1 MNYLTLLA
9 AQAAGK
15 GSSWTMILMMVAVFA
30 VMYFLMI
37 RPQKKKQKE
46 EQAMRD
52 NLQIGDEIT
61 TIGGIVG
68 KIVTVKDDSLIIETG
83 ADRNRM
89 KITRWAI
96 SQNNTANEKLA
107 AERAAA
113 KEAAEK
119 EKAARMEAKGKTPKK
134 KNKEEKEIDGVK
146 TTITTGKVEITDNEN
161 SVYKYQLI
169 KVTDS
174 NKDFETLIENMN
186 KATNMFE
193 KLKAYKHFYNR
204 YYELVPSP
212 RDLAWQEV
220 KNMTIPQPETSENG
234 DKYILWLMQDGDI
247 IDLQVLT
254 CTRAED
260 GGEEIETV
268 IVKETSKLPFTYDS
282 MILFI
287 VLGVLIVLAIVLLIV
302 KNRKNEK

>member
-15 GSSWTMILMMVAVFA
+15 GSNWTMILMMVGVF
-30 VMYFLMI
+30 VIMYFLMI

-119 EKAARMEAKGKTPKK
+119 EKAARMEAKGKTPKAK
-134 KNKEEKEIDGVK
+134 KKEE
-146 TTITTGKVEITDNEN
+146 
-161 SVYKYQLI
+161 
-169 KVTDS
+169 
-174 NKDFETLIENMN
+174 
-186 KATNMFE
+186 E
-193 KLKAYKHFYNR
+193 KF
-204 YYELVPSP
+204 
-212 RDLAWQEV
+212 
-220 KNMTIPQPETSENG
+220 
-234 DKYILWLMQDGDI
+234 
-247 IDLQVLT
+247 
-254 CTRAED
+254 
-260 GGEEIETV
+260 
-268 IVKETSKLPFTYDS
+268 
-282 MILFI
+282 
-287 VLGVLIVLAIVLLIV
+287 
-302 KNRKNEK
+302 

>member
-1 MNYLTLLA
+1 MTSILA
-9 AQAAGK
+9 NGQAAGTI
-15 GSSWTMILMMVAVFA
+15 GMIVWLVVLFA

-134 KNKEEKEIDGVK
+134 KNKEEK
-146 TTITTGKVEITDNEN
+146 
-161 SVYKYQLI
+161 
-169 KVTDS
+169 
-174 NKDFETLIENMN
+174 F
-186 KATNMFE
+186 
-193 KLKAYKHFYNR
+193 
-204 YYELVPSP
+204 
-212 RDLAWQEV
+212 
-220 KNMTIPQPETSENG
+220 
-234 DKYILWLMQDGDI
+234 
-247 IDLQVLT
+247 
-254 CTRAED
+254 
-260 GGEEIETV
+260 
-268 IVKETSKLPFTYDS
+268 
-282 MILFI
+282 
-287 VLGVLIVLAIVLLIV
+287 
-302 KNRKNEK
+302 

>member
-1 MNYLTLLA
+1 MNYLTLLVA
-9 AQAAGK
+9 EQATVTGGLNSK
-15 GSSWTMILMMVAVFA
+15 WGMILMMAAVFA

-68 KIVTVKDDSLIIETG
+68 KIVTVKDDTLIIETG

-119 EKAARMEAKGKTPKK
+119 EKAARMEAKGKTPKSK
-134 KNKEEKEIDGVK
+134 KKKEEK
-146 TTITTGKVEITDNEN
+146 
-161 SVYKYQLI
+161 Y
-169 KVTDS
+169 
-174 NKDFETLIENMN
+174 
-186 KATNMFE
+186 
-193 KLKAYKHFYNR
+193 
-204 YYELVPSP
+204 
-212 RDLAWQEV
+212 
-220 KNMTIPQPETSENG
+220 
-234 DKYILWLMQDGDI
+234 
-247 IDLQVLT
+247 
-254 CTRAED
+254 
-260 GGEEIETV
+260 
-268 IVKETSKLPFTYDS
+268 
-282 MILFI
+282 
-287 VLGVLIVLAIVLLIV
+287 
-302 KNRKNEK
+302 

>member
-15 GSSWTMILMMVAVFA
+15 GSNWTMILMMVGVF
-30 VMYFLMI
+30 VIMYFLMI

-119 EKAARMEAKGKTPKK
+119 EKAARMEAKGKTPKAK
-134 KNKEEKEIDGVK
+134 KKKEEK
-146 TTITTGKVEITDNEN
+146 
-161 SVYKYQLI
+161 
-169 KVTDS
+169 
-174 NKDFETLIENMN
+174 F
-186 KATNMFE
+186 
-193 KLKAYKHFYNR
+193 
-204 YYELVPSP
+204 
-212 RDLAWQEV
+212 
-220 KNMTIPQPETSENG
+220 
-234 DKYILWLMQDGDI
+234 
-247 IDLQVLT
+247 
-254 CTRAED
+254 
-260 GGEEIETV
+260 
-268 IVKETSKLPFTYDS
+268 
-282 MILFI
+282 
-287 VLGVLIVLAIVLLIV
+287 
-302 KNRKNEK
+302 

>member
-1 MNYLTLLA
+1 MNYLTLLVA
-9 AQAAGK
+9 EQATGTGGLNSK
-15 GSSWTMILMMVAVFA
+15 WGMIIMMVGVFA

-134 KNKEEKEIDGVK
+134 KNKEEK
-146 TTITTGKVEITDNEN
+146 
-161 SVYKYQLI
+161 
-169 KVTDS
+169 
-174 NKDFETLIENMN
+174 F
-186 KATNMFE
+186 
-193 KLKAYKHFYNR
+193 
-204 YYELVPSP
+204 
-212 RDLAWQEV
+212 
-220 KNMTIPQPETSENG
+220 
-234 DKYILWLMQDGDI
+234 
-247 IDLQVLT
+247 
-254 CTRAED
+254 
-260 GGEEIETV
+260 
-268 IVKETSKLPFTYDS
+268 
-282 MILFI
+282 
-287 VLGVLIVLAIVLLIV
+287 
-302 KNRKNEK
+302 

>member
-1 MNYLTLLA
+1 MEFLA
-9 AQAAGK
+9 AQATSGK
-15 GSSWTMILMMVAVFA
+15 SGSLPMILMMAAIFA

-68 KIVTVKDDSLIIETG
+68 KIVTVKDDTLIIETG

-119 EKAARMEAKGKTPKK
+119 EKAARMEAKGKTPKSK
-134 KNKEEKEIDGVK
+134 KKKEEK
-146 TTITTGKVEITDNEN
+146 
-161 SVYKYQLI
+161 Y
-169 KVTDS
+169 
-174 NKDFETLIENMN
+174 
-186 KATNMFE
+186 
-193 KLKAYKHFYNR
+193 
-204 YYELVPSP
+204 
-212 RDLAWQEV
+212 
-220 KNMTIPQPETSENG
+220 
-234 DKYILWLMQDGDI
+234 
-247 IDLQVLT
+247 
-254 CTRAED
+254 
-260 GGEEIETV
+260 
-268 IVKETSKLPFTYDS
+268 
-282 MILFI
+282 
-287 VLGVLIVLAIVLLIV
+287 
-302 KNRKNEK
+302 

>member
-9 AQAAGK
+9 ASTSATGK

-46 EQAMRD
+46 EQSMRD
-52 NLQIGDEIT
+52 NLQIGDEVT
-61 TIGGIVG
+61 TIGGIIG

-134 KNKEEKEIDGVK
+134 KNKEEK
-146 TTITTGKVEITDNEN
+146 
-161 SVYKYQLI
+161 
-169 KVTDS
+169 
-174 NKDFETLIENMN
+174 F
-186 KATNMFE
+186 
-193 KLKAYKHFYNR
+193 
-204 YYELVPSP
+204 
-212 RDLAWQEV
+212 
-220 KNMTIPQPETSENG
+220 
-234 DKYILWLMQDGDI
+234 
-247 IDLQVLT
+247 
-254 CTRAED
+254 
-260 GGEEIETV
+260 
-268 IVKETSKLPFTYDS
+268 
-282 MILFI
+282 
-287 VLGVLIVLAIVLLIV
+287 
-302 KNRKNEK
+302 

>member
-1 MNYLTLLA
+1 MEFLA
-9 AQAAGK
+9 AQATSGK
-15 GSSWTMILMMVAVFA
+15 GGSLSMILMMAAIFA

-68 KIVTVKDDSLIIETG
+68 KIVTVKDDTLIIETG

-119 EKAARMEAKGKTPKK
+119 EKAARMEAKGKTPKSK
-134 KNKEEKEIDGVK
+134 KKKEEK
-146 TTITTGKVEITDNEN
+146 
-161 SVYKYQLI
+161 Y
-169 KVTDS
+169 
-174 NKDFETLIENMN
+174 
-186 KATNMFE
+186 
-193 KLKAYKHFYNR
+193 
-204 YYELVPSP
+204 
-212 RDLAWQEV
+212 
-220 KNMTIPQPETSENG
+220 
-234 DKYILWLMQDGDI
+234 
-247 IDLQVLT
+247 
-254 CTRAED
+254 
-260 GGEEIETV
+260 
-268 IVKETSKLPFTYDS
+268 
-282 MILFI
+282 
-287 VLGVLIVLAIVLLIV
+287 
-302 KNRKNEK
+302 

>member
-9 AQAAGK
+9 TQASGT
-15 GSSWTMILMMVAVFA
+15 GSLGSKWGMIIMMVAVFA

-134 KNKEEKEIDGVK
+134 KNKEEK
-146 TTITTGKVEITDNEN
+146 
-161 SVYKYQLI
+161 
-169 KVTDS
+169 
-174 NKDFETLIENMN
+174 F
-186 KATNMFE
+186 
-193 KLKAYKHFYNR
+193 
-204 YYELVPSP
+204 
-212 RDLAWQEV
+212 
-220 KNMTIPQPETSENG
+220 
-234 DKYILWLMQDGDI
+234 
-247 IDLQVLT
+247 
-254 CTRAED
+254 
-260 GGEEIETV
+260 
-268 IVKETSKLPFTYDS
+268 
-282 MILFI
+282 
-287 VLGVLIVLAIVLLIV
+287 
-302 KNRKNEK
+302 

>member
-9 AQAAGK
+9 TPATGTGK
-15 GSSWTMILMMVAVFA
+15 LGGNWTMILMMVGVF
-30 VMYFLMI
+30 VIMYFLMI

-134 KNKEEKEIDGVK
+134 KNKEEK
-146 TTITTGKVEITDNEN
+146 
-161 SVYKYQLI
+161 
-169 KVTDS
+169 
-174 NKDFETLIENMN
+174 F
-186 KATNMFE
+186 
-193 KLKAYKHFYNR
+193 
-204 YYELVPSP
+204 
-212 RDLAWQEV
+212 
-220 KNMTIPQPETSENG
+220 
-234 DKYILWLMQDGDI
+234 
-247 IDLQVLT
+247 
-254 CTRAED
+254 
-260 GGEEIETV
+260 
-268 IVKETSKLPFTYDS
+268 
-282 MILFI
+282 
-287 VLGVLIVLAIVLLIV
+287 
-302 KNRKNEK
+302 

>member
-9 AQAAGK
+9 AQATGK

-107 AERAAA
+107 AERVAA

-134 KNKEEKEIDGVK
+134 KNKEEK
-146 TTITTGKVEITDNEN
+146 
-161 SVYKYQLI
+161 
-169 KVTDS
+169 
-174 NKDFETLIENMN
+174 F
-186 KATNMFE
+186 
-193 KLKAYKHFYNR
+193 
-204 YYELVPSP
+204 
-212 RDLAWQEV
+212 
-220 KNMTIPQPETSENG
+220 
-234 DKYILWLMQDGDI
+234 
-247 IDLQVLT
+247 
-254 CTRAED
+254 
-260 GGEEIETV
+260 
-268 IVKETSKLPFTYDS
+268 
-282 MILFI
+282 
-287 VLGVLIVLAIVLLIV
+287 
-302 KNRKNEK
+302 

>member
-1 MNYLTLLA
+1 MEFLA
-9 AQAAGK
+9 AQATSGK
-15 GSSWTMILMMVAVFA
+15 SGSLSMILMMAVIFA

-68 KIVTVKDDSLIIETG
+68 KIVTVKDDTLIIETG

-119 EKAARMEAKGKTPKK
+119 EKAARMEAKGKTPKSK
-134 KNKEEKEIDGVK
+134 KKKEEK
-146 TTITTGKVEITDNEN
+146 
-161 SVYKYQLI
+161 Y
-169 KVTDS
+169 
-174 NKDFETLIENMN
+174 
-186 KATNMFE
+186 
-193 KLKAYKHFYNR
+193 
-204 YYELVPSP
+204 
-212 RDLAWQEV
+212 
-220 KNMTIPQPETSENG
+220 
-234 DKYILWLMQDGDI
+234 
-247 IDLQVLT
+247 
-254 CTRAED
+254 
-260 GGEEIETV
+260 
-268 IVKETSKLPFTYDS
+268 
-282 MILFI
+282 
-287 VLGVLIVLAIVLLIV
+287 
-302 KNRKNEK
+302 